1 MSFGEEWTR
10 QEKSGDERDDRKCA
24 QSTYLSTVDTSEEYY
39 ADVQT
44 IIEMN
49 GIDRMLEGKWWRRRV
64 DGGCVVLFFA
74 TKAFRCLG
82 VAGGYEE
89 DGVSLNVSEAQWQV
103 RKGCGR

>member
-49 GIDRMLEGKWWRRRV
+49 GIDRMLEGSGGAEESTVVVSFFFSRRRRFDV
-64 DGGCVVLFFA
+64 WGWRVVMKR
-74 TKAFRCLG
+74 TVFR
-82 VAGGYEE
+82 
-89 DGVSLNVSEAQWQV
+89 
-103 RKGCGR
+103 